1 MVVPLTL
8 GFRFMREQLG
18 GGESAVIYGAL
29 VVGIVTIIIAFLS
42 LQWVEETFSRDMNFV
57 EED

>member
-1 MVVPLTL
+1 
-8 GFRFMREQLG
+8 MREQLG

-29 VVGIVTIIIAFLS
+29 VVGITTIIIAFLA